1 MSHAP
6 VVTDEVI
13 GLTGSRGRRDETM
26 NVALRIAGILLAALG
41 LLVVLL
47 AFYSPDLAVSG
58 LDLDTGVSLLLGG
71 IIVLGL
77 SGVVAAVEDLRG
89 TMAGEDPRLAPL
101 ADKPRRS
108 TEPAAVD
115 AAASPAAKPAPEPAV
130 TMAGDVAASRTPVPP
145 PPDERRSP
153 FDTGKSIESRLQHL
167 DEESRSAIDRV
178 VEEVREHGA
187 AANDTEVVSEENLY
201 VVEEREIAGKQA
213 RVLSDGTVE
222 AETDEGWMRFE
233 NPEHLEE
240 YMAAMNVQAGRG

>member
-1 MSHAP
+1 
-6 VVTDEVI
+6 
-13 GLTGSRGRRDETM
+13 M
-26 NVALRIAGILLAALG
+26 NVVLRIAGILLAAVG

-47 AFYSPDLAVSG
+47 AFYSPDLANPGV
-58 LDLDTGVSLLLGG
+58 DLDTGISLLVGG

-77 SGVVAAVEDLRG
+77 SGVVAALEELRG
-89 TMAGEDPRLAPL
+89 SLTGQDVVVPAR
-101 ADKPRRS
+101 ADKS
-108 TEPAAVD
+108 AQQMEPAATR
-115 AAASPAAKPAPEPAV
+115 AASPAAALPATPLEKPAAAPP
-130 TMAGDVAASRTPVPP
+130 DLAASRGPVPP
-145 PPDERRSP
+145 PVEERRSP

-178 VEEVREHGA
+178 VEEVREHA
-187 AANDTEVVSEENLY
+187 ATSNDAEVVSEENLY